1 MGPLRR
7 DVSPKLS
14 RKRLIKSILKLKE
27 RAVQIF
33 PNDDPRT
40 YATEVRTGTNGI
52 HGRVSVRVL
61 PNTPSWETW
70 QVALR
75 SDGVILVAED
85 FYDPARQPDHGIQVT
100 DRHLVPRRLG
110 KLSRTE
116 LKAVLRH
123 LQSIAGVR
131 QS

>member
-1 MGPLRR
+1 M
-7 DVSPKLS
+7 SPKLS
-14 RKRLIKSILKLKE
+14 KKRLIKPILKLKE
-27 RAVQIF
+27 RAVQLF

-40 YATEVRTGTNGI
+40 YATEVRTVTNSI

-85 FYDPARQPDHGIQVT
+85 FYDPARQPERGVQVT
-100 DRHLVPRRLG
+100 DRHLVPRKLR

-123 LQSIAGVR
+123 LQSIAGM
-131 QS
+131 